1 MAIRNVFGAQSI
13 RQKLLLGT
21 LFLAIIPVA
30 VTSVIVGRESLNSG
44 RAALESQAREALVA
58 QRAAKGGQI
67 TDYFESL
74 SNQVQV
80 LAASPDVVNAMRD
93 MPAAYEN
100 SVISIAD
107 LPNERA
113 RLAKYYTSDFVQEFE
128 KRNTG
133 KKLDMASTAALLPD
147 VAMNLQYQYIA
158 ANPNPLGAKNNLDR
172 ANDGSRYSE
181 LHGALHPF
189 LRTALHRF
197 GLYDIFLVE
206 PRGGTIVYTVFKELD
221 FATSLVNGPYAKTR
235 LGDAFRLSW
244 GLDRPGTVAL
254 SEFGEYLP
262 SYNDQAAFLG
272 TPIFDG
278 GKKIGVLI
286 VQVPIDKI
294 NSVMT
299 HEGKWK
305 ERGLGDSGETY
316 LVSAADGTPRS
327 VARRAVEDLEGYAK
341 SVGDA
346 GFAKGLVNAVAA
358 KGTSIGL
365 VPIKTQA
372 TTDVFEKGIAG
383 FGVYDNYAKVPVLG
397 AYAPLSVLGLK
408 WAIIAEI
415 KSSEAFA
422 PVTAVREKVV
432 VWSTGIAVALLGLG
446 LLIAFSLLRSVTRPI
461 TKMQATVAAIADGDF
476 TARSQLGGDDEF
488 GQLSRAFD
496 DLLDD
501 RVARLADAE
510 RENEDLNN
518 SVVQLLQ
525 AVAQLSNKDLTA
537 KAPVTANVIGT
548 VSDSINLLAHETGR
562 VLSEVTS
569 IAAQVKL
576 STERVKRQGESVTAT
591 AAAERADVERAGENL
606 ANANKVMT
614 QVAELAA
621 ASNRAAEQA
630 TSSTVSALGAVNE
643 SVKGMEGI
651 RESIAEAEKRIKR
664 LGERS
669 QEITGI
675 VNLINTIAERT
686 HVLALNASMQ
696 AAAAGDAGRGFAV
709 VAEEVQR
716 LAESSRQATQQIA
729 QLVNNIQIETADTIN
744 TVNKTISQVVSGS
757 ALAARSGQQMR
768 ETQQSTASLVE
779 LVKRITSSAQVQM
792 KITTE
797 LRNRVHQIGA
807 STEKTAA
814 EILLQSE
821 ATADLSKSADRLVES
836 VRVFKLPTITRAA

>member
-1 MAIRNVFGAQSI
+1 MALLQYFGPQSI
-13 RQKLLLGT
+13 RQKLRLGT
-21 LFLAIIPVA
+21 LFLAIIPVV
-30 VTSVIVGRESLNSG
+30 VTSLIVGHESLQSSRAAIEAQARESLI
-44 RAALESQAREALVA
+44 A
-58 QRAAKGGQI
+58 QRASKAGQI

-74 SNQVQV
+74 SNQVKV
-80 LAASPDVVNAMRD
+80 LASAPEVVNAMRELPTAFD
-93 MPAAYEN
+93 N
-100 SVISIAD
+100 SVVSIAD
-107 LPNERA
+107 LPEERA
-113 RLAKYYTSDFVQEFE
+113 RLARYYTADFMAEFD

-133 KKLDMASTAALLPD
+133 RKLNLAQTVADLPD
-147 VAMNLQYQYIA
+147 LVVNLQYQYIA
-158 ANPNPLGAKNNLDR
+158 ANPQPLGSKSNLDR
-172 ANDGSRYSE
+172 ANDGTRYSE
-181 LHGALHPF
+181 LHAALHPF
-189 LRTALHRF
+189 LRTSLRQF
-197 GLYDIFLVE
+197 GLYDILLVE
-206 PRGGTIVYTVFKELD
+206 PNNGTIVYTVFKQVD
-221 FATSLVNGPYAKTR
+221 FATSLVSGPYARTR
-235 LGDAFRLSW
+235 LGDAFRQSW
-244 GLDRPGTVAL
+244 ALDKPGMIAM

-278 GKKIGVLI
+278 NKKIGVLV

-299 HEGKWK
+299 HEGKWA
-305 ERGLGDSGETY
+305 ERGLGATGETY

-327 VARRAVEDLEGYAK
+327 VARQAVEDIDGYAR
-341 SVGDA
+341 SVEAA
-346 GFAKGLVNAVAA
+346 GFAKGVANAVKA
-358 KGTSIGL
+358 KGTGIGL
-365 VPIKTQA
+365 VPIKTRA
-372 TTDVFEKGIAG
+372 ISEVFEKGASG
-383 FGVYDNYAKVPVLG
+383 FGVYPNYAGTEVLG
-397 AYAPLSVLGLK
+397 AYAPLEVLGLR
-408 WAIIAEI
+408 WAIVAEENA
-415 KSSEAFA
+415 SDAFA
-422 PVTAVREKVV
+422 PVIAVRKRVIL
-432 VWSTGIAVALLGLG
+432 WSSGIALG
-446 LLIAFSLLRSVTRPI
+446 LLLLGIGVAFMLERSVTRPI
-461 TKMQATVAAIADGDF
+461 TKIQETVTAISEGNF
-476 TARSQLGGDDEF
+476 TARSELGGDDEF

-496 DLLDD
+496 NLLDD
-501 RVARLADAE
+501 RVARLAEAE

-537 KAPVTANVIGT
+537 KAPVSANVIGT

-576 STERVKRQGESVTAT
+576 STERVKRQAESVNAT
-591 AAAERADVERAGENL
+591 AAAERSDVERASENL

-630 TSSTVSALGAVNE
+630 TTSTVTALGSVNE
-643 SVKGMEGI
+643 TVRGMEGI

-696 AAAAGDAGRGFAV
+696 AAAAGDAGRGFAI

-729 QLVNNIQIETADTIN
+729 QLVNNIQIETSDTIN
-744 TVNKTISQVVSGS
+744 TVNKTISQVVTGS
-757 ALAARSGQQMR
+757 ELASKSGQQMR

-836 VRVFKLPTITRAA
+836 VRVFKLPSNRAA

>member
-1 MAIRNVFGAQSI
+1 MALRNSFGAQSI
-13 RQKLLLGT
+13 RQKLLIGT

-30 VTSVIVGRESLNSG
+30 VTSVIVGRESLKSG
-44 RAALESQAREALVA
+44 RAALESQSREALIA
-58 QRAAKGGQI
+58 QRAAKAGQI

-80 LAASPDVVNAMRD
+80 LAASPDVVSAMREL
-93 MPAAYEN
+93 PAAYEN

-107 LPNERA
+107 LPAERA
-113 RLAKYYTSDFVQEFE
+113 RLAKYYTSDFMQEFE

-133 KKLDMASTAALLPD
+133 KKLDMAGTVASLPD
-147 VAMNLQYQYIA
+147 LAMNLQYQYIA
-158 ANPNPLGAKNNLDR
+158 NNPNPLGAKNALDR
-172 ANDGSRYSE
+172 ASDGSRYSE
-181 LHGALHPF
+181 LHGAVHPF
-189 LRTALHRF
+189 LRTALRQF

-221 FATSLVNGPYAKTR
+221 FATSLVSGPYAKTR
-235 LGDAFRLSW
+235 LGDAFRQSW
-244 GLDRPGTVAL
+244 ALDRPGMVAL

-272 TPIFDG
+272 TPIFDN

-327 VARRAVEDLEGYAK
+327 VARQAVEDLDGYAQ

-346 GFAKGLVNAVAA
+346 GFAKGLVNAVKA

-365 VPIKTQA
+365 VPIKTLA
-372 TTDVFEKGIAG
+372 TTDVFEKSTAG

-397 AYAPLSVLGLK
+397 AYAPLPVLGLK
-408 WAIIAEI
+408 WAIVAEI
-415 KSSEAFA
+415 QASEAFA
-422 PVTAVREKVV
+422 PVAAVREKVV
-432 VWSTGIAVALLGLG
+432 IWSTGIAVALLGLG
-446 LLIAFSLLRSVTRPI
+446 LFIAFSLLRSVTRPI
-461 TKMQATVAAIADGDF
+461 TKMQDTVAAIADGDF
-476 TARSQLGGDDEF
+476 AARSQLGGDDEF

-496 DLLDD
+496 NLLDD

-537 KAPVTANVIGT
+537 KAPVTANVIVT

-569 IAAQVKL
+569 IASQVKL

-591 AAAERADVERAGENL
+591 AAAERSDVERASENL

-630 TSSTVSALGAVNE
+630 TTSTASALGAVNE
-643 SVKGMEGI
+643 TVKGMEGI

-729 QLVNNIQIETADTIN
+729 QLVNNIQIETSDTIN
-744 TVNKTISQVVSGS
+744 TVNKTISQVVTGS
-757 ALAARSGQQMR
+757 ELASKSGQQMR

-836 VRVFKLPTITRAA
+836 VRVFKLPTTTRAA

>member
-30 VTSVIVGRESLNSG
+30 VTSIIVGRESLESG
-44 RAALESQAREALVA
+44 RAALESQARESLIA
-58 QRAAKGGQI
+58 QRASKAAQI
-67 TDYFESL
+67 NDYFDAL

-80 LAASPDVVNAMRD
+80 LAASPDVVAAMRE
-93 MPAAYEN
+93 MPAAYDN
-100 SVISIAD
+100 SIISIAD
-107 LPNERA
+107 LPAERA
-113 RLAKYYTSDFVQEFE
+113 RLTKYYTSDFMAEFQ

-133 KKLDMASTAALLPD
+133 RMVDMAPTSARLPD
-147 VAMNLQYQYIA
+147 VAMNLQYHYIA
-158 ANPNPLGAKNNLDR
+158 ANPHPLGSKNTLER
-172 ANDGSRYSE
+172 AADGSRYSE
-181 LHGALHPF
+181 LHGALHPY
-189 LRTALHRF
+189 LRTALSRF

-206 PRGGTIVYTVFKELD
+206 PRNGNIVYTVFKELD
-221 FATSLVNGPYAKTR
+221 FATSLVSGPYANTR
-235 LGDAFRLSW
+235 LGDAFRKTWS
-244 GLDRPGTVAL
+244 LDRPGQVAL

-272 TPIFDG
+272 TPIFEG
-278 GKKIGVLI
+278 GRKIGVLV

-316 LVSAADGTPRS
+316 LVSAADGTARS
-327 VARRAVEDLEGYAK
+327 VARQAVENIDAYAK
-341 SVGDA
+341 SVTAA
-346 GFAKGLVNAVAA
+346 GFAKGVASAVTA
-358 KGTSIGL
+358 KGTNIGL

-372 TTDVFEKGIAG
+372 TRDVFEKGLSG
-383 FGVYDNYAKVPVLG
+383 FGVYPNFANIPVLG
-397 AYAPLSVLGLK
+397 AYAPLDVLGLK
-408 WAIIAEI
+408 WAMVAEI
-415 KSSEAFA
+415 RATEALA
-422 PVTAVREKVV
+422 PVAVVREKVV
-432 VWSTGIAVALLGLG
+432 VWSTGIAVALLGMG
-446 LLIAFSLLRSVTRPI
+446 LLIAFALLRSVTRPI
-461 TKMQATVAAIADGDF
+461 TRMQATVAAIAGGDYA
-476 TARSQLGGDDEF
+476 ARSQLGGDDEF

-496 DLLDD
+496 NLLDD

-591 AAAERADVERAGENL
+591 AAAERSDVERAGENL
-606 ANANKVMT
+606 ANASKVMT

-630 TSSTVSALGAVNE
+630 TSSTATALGAVNE
-643 SVKGMEGI
+643 SVRGMEGI

-669 QEITGI
+669 QEISGI

-729 QLVNNIQIETADTIN
+729 QLVNNIQIETSDTIN
-744 TVNKTISQVVSGS
+744 TVNRTISQVVSGS
-757 ALAARSGQQMR
+757 ELAAKSGQQMR

-836 VRVFKLPTITRAA
+836 VRVFKLPTNRAA

>member
-1 MAIRNVFGAQSI
+1 MALLNTFGPQSI

-21 LFLAIIPVA
+21 LFLAIIPVV
-30 VTSVIVGRESLNSG
+30 VTSMIVGRESLESS
-44 RAALESQAREALVA
+44 RAAIESQARESLIA
-58 QRAAKGGQI
+58 QRASKAAQI
-67 TDYFESL
+67 TDYFDSL
-74 SNQVQV
+74 SNQVKV
-80 LAASPDVVNAMRD
+80 LAAAPEVVAAMREL
-93 MPAAYEN
+93 PAAYDN
-100 SVISIAD
+100 SVVSIAD
-107 LPNERA
+107 LPEQRA
-113 RLAKYYTSDFVQEFE
+113 RLAKYYTGDFLQEFE
-128 KRNTG
+128 KRNNG
-133 KKLDMASTAALLPD
+133 RKVDVASMVADLPD
-147 VAMNLQYQYIA
+147 RAMNLQYQYIA
-158 ANPNPLGAKNNLDR
+158 ANPNPLGSKSNLDR
-172 ANDGSRYSE
+172 ASDGTRYSE
-181 LHGALHPF
+181 LHGAIHPF
-189 LRTALHRF
+189 LRTSLRQF
-197 GLYDIFLVE
+197 GLYDIFLVD
-206 PRGGTIVYTVFKELD
+206 PRTGNIVYTVFKELD
-221 FATSLVNGPYAKTR
+221 FGTSLADGPFARSR
-235 LGDAFRLSW
+235 LADAFRKSW
-244 GLDRPGTVAL
+244 ALDKPGQIAL

-272 TPIFDG
+272 TPIFEG
-278 GKKIGVLI
+278 GKKIGVLV

-299 HEGKWK
+299 HEGQWK
-305 ERGLGDSGETY
+305 ERGLGNTGETY
-316 LVSAADGTPRS
+316 LVSMADGTPRS
-327 VARRAVEDLEGYAK
+327 IARGAVEDINAYAA
-341 SVGDA
+341 SVEAA
-346 GFAKGLVNAVAA
+346 GFAKGVANAVRA

-372 TTDVFEKGIAG
+372 TLEVFEKGKAG
-383 FGVYDNYAKVPVLG
+383 FGVYPNYSRMAVLG
-397 AYAPLSVLGLK
+397 AYAPLEVLGLK
-408 WAIIAEI
+408 WAIIAEE
-415 KSSEAFA
+415 SATEAFA
-422 PVTAVREKVV
+422 PVAAVREKVIL
-432 VWSTGIAVALLGLG
+432 WSSGIALALLGLG
-446 LLIAFSLLRSVTRPI
+446 LAIAFSLLRSVTRPI
-461 TKMQATVAAIADGDF
+461 TTIQNTVSAIAAGNF
-476 TARSQLGGDDEF
+476 AARSELGGDDEF
-488 GQLSRAFD
+488 GQLSRALD
-496 DLLDD
+496 NLLDD

-576 STERVKRQGESVTAT
+576 STERVKRQAESVNAT
-591 AAAERADVERAGENL
+591 AAAERSDVERAGENL
-606 ANANKVMT
+606 ANASKVMT

-630 TSSTVSALGAVNE
+630 TTSTVTALSAVNE
-643 SVKGMEGI
+643 TVKGMEGI

-716 LAESSRQATQQIA
+716 LAESSRQATQQIS
-729 QLVNNIQIETADTIN
+729 QLVNNIQIETSDTIN

-757 ALAARSGQQMR
+757 ALAAKSGAQMR

-821 ATADLSKSADRLVES
+821 ATSDLSKSADRLVES
-836 VRVFKLPTITRAA
+836 VRVFKLPAHRAA

>member
-1 MAIRNVFGAQSI
+1 MR
-13 RQKLLLGT
+13 
-21 LFLAIIPVA
+21 
-30 VTSVIVGRESLNSG
+30 
-44 RAALESQAREALVA
+44 
-58 QRAAKGGQI
+58 
-67 TDYFESL
+67 
-74 SNQVQV
+74 
-80 LAASPDVVNAMRD
+80 ASP
-93 MPAAYEN
+93 
-100 SVISIAD
+100 
-107 LPNERA
+107 
-113 RLAKYYTSDFVQEFE
+113 
-128 KRNTG
+128 
-133 KKLDMASTAALLPD
+133 
-147 VAMNLQYQYIA
+147 
-158 ANPNPLGAKNNLDR
+158 
-172 ANDGSRYSE
+172 
-181 LHGALHPF
+181 
-189 LRTALHRF
+189 
-197 GLYDIFLVE
+197 
-206 PRGGTIVYTVFKELD
+206 
-221 FATSLVNGPYAKTR
+221 
-235 LGDAFRLSW
+235 
-244 GLDRPGTVAL
+244 
-254 SEFGEYLP
+254 
-262 SYNDQAAFLG
+262 
-272 TPIFDG
+272 
-278 GKKIGVLI
+278 
-286 VQVPIDKI
+286 
-294 NSVMT
+294 
-299 HEGKWK
+299 
-305 ERGLGDSGETY
+305 RGL
-316 LVSAADGTPRS
+316 
-327 VARRAVEDLEGYAK
+327 
-341 SVGDA
+341 VG
-346 GFAKGLVNAVAA
+346 AVAA

-372 TTDVFEKGIAG
+372 TTDVFEKGTAG
-383 FGVYDNYAKVPVLG
+383 FGVYENYAKVPVLG
-397 AYAPLSVLGLK
+397 AYAPLTVLGLK

-415 KSSEAFA
+415 KSAEAFA

-432 VWSTGIAVALLGLG
+432 VWSTGIAVTLLGLG

-461 TKMQATVAAIADGDF
+461 TRMQNTVAAIAGGDF
-476 TARSQLGGDDEF
+476 SARSQLGGDDEF

-501 RVARLADAE
+501 RVSRMADAE

-548 VSDSINLLAHETGR
+548 VSDSINLLSYETGR

-591 AAAERADVERAGENL
+591 AAAERSDVERASENL

-744 TVNKTISQVVSGS
+744 TVNKTISQVVAGS
-757 ALAARSGQQMR
+757 ELAARSGQQMR

-814 EILLQSE
+814 EILLQAE

-836 VRVFKLPTITRAA
+836 VRVFKLPTTTRAA

>member
-1 MAIRNVFGAQSI
+1 MAVRNILGAQSI

-44 RAALESQAREALVA
+44 RAALESQARESLVA
-58 QRAAKGGQI
+58 QRASKAAQI
-67 TDYFESL
+67 TDYFEAL

-80 LAASPDVVNAMRD
+80 LAASPDVVNAMRELPTAFD
-93 MPAAYEN
+93 N
-100 SVISIAD
+100 SVLNIAD
-107 LPNERA
+107 LPAERA
-113 RLAKYYTSDFVQEFE
+113 RLTKYYTSDFIQEFE

-133 KKLDMASTAALLPD
+133 KKLDMAGTAVSLPD
-147 VAMNLQYQYIA
+147 LTMNLQYQYIA
-158 ANPNPLGAKNNLDR
+158 ANPHPLGAKNNLDR
-172 ANDGSRYSE
+172 ALDGSRYSE
-181 LHGALHPF
+181 LHGQIHPF
-189 LRTALHRF
+189 MRTALRQF

-206 PRGGTIVYTVFKELD
+206 PRNGTIVYTQFKELD
-221 FATSLVNGPYAKTR
+221 FATSLVSGPYAKTR
-235 LGDAFRLSW
+235 LGDAFRQSW
-244 GLDRPGTVAL
+244 SLDRPGQIAL

-272 TPIFDG
+272 TPIFDN

-299 HEGKWK
+299 GEARWK
-305 ERGLGDSGETY
+305 DRGLGDTGETY

-327 VARRAVEDLEGYAK
+327 VARLAIEDINAYAK

-346 GFAKGLVNAVAA
+346 GFSKGLVNAVTM

-372 TTDVFEKGIAG
+372 TSDVFEKNVAG
-383 FGVYDNYAKVPVLG
+383 FGVYDNYAKVRVLG
-397 AYAPLSVLGLK
+397 AYAPLSIHGLR

-415 KSSEAFA
+415 KAAEAFA

-461 TKMQATVAAIADGDF
+461 TRMQNTVAAIASGDF
-476 TARSQLGGDDEF
+476 AARSQLGGDDEF

-630 TSSTVSALGAVNE
+630 TTSTVSALGAVNE
-643 SVKGMEGI
+643 TVRGMEGI

-729 QLVNNIQIETADTIN
+729 QLVNNIQIETSDTIN
-744 TVNKTISQVVSGS
+744 TVNKTISQVVAGS
-757 ALAARSGQQMR
+757 ELAAKSGAQMR

-792 KITTE
+792 KIATE

-836 VRVFKLPTITRAA
+836 VRVFKLPTNRAA

>member
-1 MAIRNVFGAQSI
+1 MALPTVFGAQSI
-13 RQKLLLGT
+13 RQKLLFGT

-30 VTSVIVGRESLNSG
+30 VTSLMLGRESLRQG
-44 RAALESQAREALVA
+44 RAALEAQARESLIA
-58 QRAAKGGQI
+58 QRAAKAAQI
-67 TDYFESL
+67 TDYFETL
-74 SNQVQV
+74 SNQAQV
-80 LAASPDVVNAMRD
+80 LAASPEVVGAMRD
-93 MPAAYEN
+93 LPGAFDN

-107 LPNERA
+107 LPAERA
-113 RLAKYYTSDFVQEFE
+113 RLARYYVSDFMQEFE

-133 KKLDMASTAALLPD
+133 RKLDMASTVAQLPD
-147 VAMNLQYQYIA
+147 LAMNLQYQYIA
-158 ANPNPLGAKNNLDR
+158 ANPNPLGAKNTLDR

-181 LHGALHPF
+181 LHGQLHPF
-189 LRTALHRF
+189 LRTALRQF
-197 GLYDIFLVE
+197 GLYDIYLVD
-206 PRGGTIVYTVFKELD
+206 PRTGNIVYTASKQLD
-221 FATSLVNGPYAKTR
+221 FATSLISGPYSKTR
-235 LGDAFRLSW
+235 LADAFRQTW
-244 GLDRPGTVAL
+244 ALDRAGQVAL

-272 TPIFDG
+272 TPIFDN
-278 GKKIGVLI
+278 GKKIGVLL

-294 NSVMT
+294 NAVMT
-299 HEGKWK
+299 SDGKWK
-305 ERGLGDSGETY
+305 EQGLGDTGETY

-327 VARRAVEDLEGYAK
+327 IARQAVEDLNAYAK

-346 GFAKGLVNAVAA
+346 GFARGVVNAISM
-358 KGTSIGL
+358 KGTGIGL
-365 VPIKTQA
+365 VPIRTQA
-372 TTDVFEKGIAG
+372 TQEVFEKGQAG
-383 FGVYDNYAKVPVLG
+383 FGVYPNYANVPVLG
-397 AYAPLSVLGLK
+397 AYAPLSVLGLR
-408 WAIIAEI
+408 WAIVAEI
-415 KSSEAFA
+415 QSAEALA
-422 PVTAVREKVV
+422 PVARVREKVIT
-432 VWSTGIAVALLGLG
+432 WSVGIFVGLILLGLV
-446 LLIAFSLLRSVTRPI
+446 IAFRLLRSVTRPI
-461 TKMQATVAAIADGDF
+461 TKIQDTVTAVANGDF
-476 TARSQLGGDDEF
+476 HARSELGGDDEF

-496 DLLDD
+496 NLLDD
-501 RVARLADAE
+501 RVARLAEAE

-537 KAPVTANVIGT
+537 KAPVSANVIGT

-569 IAAQVKL
+569 IASQVKL
-576 STERVKRQGESVTAT
+576 ATERVKRQADSVNAT
-591 AAAERADVERAGENL
+591 AAAERSDVERASENL

-630 TSSTVSALGAVNE
+630 TSSTVTALGAVNE
-643 SVKGMEGI
+643 TVRGMESI

-744 TVNKTISQVVSGS
+744 TVNKTISQVVAGS
-757 ALAARSGQQMR
+757 ELAAKSGQQMR

-792 KITTE
+792 KIATE

-836 VRVFKLPTITRAA
+836 VRVFKLPTTSRAA

>member
-1 MAIRNVFGAQSI
+1 MAFRNVFGAQSI

-30 VTSVIVGRESLNSG
+30 VTSLMLGRESLRSG
-44 RAALESQAREALVA
+44 RAALEAQARESLIA
-58 QRAAKGGQI
+58 QRAAKAAQI
-67 TDYFESL
+67 TDYFDSL
-74 SNQVQV
+74 SNEVQV
-80 LAASPDVVNAMRD
+80 LAASPDVVGAMREL
-93 MPAAYEN
+93 PAAFDN

-107 LPNERA
+107 LPAERA
-113 RLAKYYTSDFVQEFE
+113 RLARYYITDFMQEFD

-133 KKLDMASTAALLPD
+133 KKLDMASTVAQLPD
-147 VAMNLQYQYIA
+147 LAMNLQYQYIA
-158 ANPNPLGAKNNLDR
+158 ANPNPLGAKNTLDR

-181 LHGALHPF
+181 LHGELHPF
-189 LRTALHRF
+189 LRTALRQF
-197 GLYDIFLVE
+197 GLYDIFLVD
-206 PRGGTIVYTVFKELD
+206 PRNGNIVYTVSKALD
-221 FATSLVNGPYAKTR
+221 FATSLANGPYSKTR
-235 LGDAFRLSW
+235 LADAFRQTW
-244 GLDRPGTVAL
+244 ALDRPGQVAL

-262 SYNDQAAFLG
+262 SFNDQAAFLG
-272 TPIFDG
+272 TPIFDN

-299 HEGKWK
+299 SDGKWK
-305 ERGLGDSGETY
+305 EQGLGDTGETY

-327 VARRAVEDLEGYAK
+327 VARQAVEDLGAYAK
-341 SVGDA
+341 SVGDV
-346 GFAKGLVNAVAA
+346 GFARGVVNAINM
-358 KGTSIGL
+358 KGTGIGL
-365 VPIKTQA
+365 VPIRTQA
-372 TTDVFEKGIAG
+372 TQEVFEKGNAG
-383 FGVYDNYAKVPVLG
+383 FGVYPNYVNVPVLG
-397 AYAPLSVLGLK
+397 AYAPLSVLGLR
-408 WAIIAEI
+408 WAIVAEI
-415 KSSEAFA
+415 QSAEALA
-422 PVTAVREKVV
+422 PVARVREKVIL
-432 VWSTGIAVALLGLG
+432 WSVGIFVGLILLGLF
-446 LLIAFSLLRSVTRPI
+446 IALGLLRSVTRPI
-461 TKMQATVAAIADGDF
+461 TKLQDTVTAIANGDF
-476 TARSQLGGDDEF
+476 NARSDLGGDDEF

-496 DLLDD
+496 NLLDD
-501 RVARLADAE
+501 RVTRLAEAE

-537 KAPVTANVIGT
+537 KAPVSANVIGT

-569 IAAQVKL
+569 IASQVKL
-576 STERVKRQGESVTAT
+576 STERVKRQAESVNAT
-591 AAAERADVERAGENL
+591 AAAERSDVERASENL

-614 QVAELAA
+614 QLAELAA

-630 TSSTVSALGAVNE
+630 TSSTVTALGSVNE
-643 SVKGMEGI
+643 TVRGMEGI

-729 QLVNNIQIETADTIN
+729 QLVSNIQIETADTIN

-757 ALAARSGQQMR
+757 ELAAKSGQQMR

-792 KITTE
+792 KIATE

-836 VRVFKLPTITRAA
+836 VRVFKLPSNRAA

>member
-1 MAIRNVFGAQSI
+1 MALLNSFGPQSI
-13 RQKLLLGT
+13 RQKLRLGT
-21 LFLAIIPVA
+21 LFLAIIPVV
-30 VTSVIVGRESLNSG
+30 VTSLIVGKESLDSS
-44 RAALESQAREALVA
+44 RAAIESEAREALIA
-58 QRAAKGGQI
+58 QRSSKAAQI
-67 TDYFESL
+67 TDYFQSL
-74 SNQVQV
+74 SNQVKV
-80 LAASPDVVNAMRD
+80 LASSPEVVNAMRE
-93 MPAAYEN
+93 MPTAFDN
-100 SVISIAD
+100 SVVSIAD
-107 LPNERA
+107 LPEERA
-113 RLAKYYTSDFVQEFE
+113 RLARYYTGDFMAEFD

-133 KKLDMASTAALLPD
+133 RKLNMAQTAADLPD
-147 VAMNLQYQYIA
+147 IAMNLQYQYIA
-158 ANPNPLGAKNNLDR
+158 ANPNPLGSKSNLDK
-172 ANDGSRYSE
+172 ANDGTRYSE
-181 LHGALHPF
+181 LHGAVHPF
-189 LRTALHRF
+189 LRNSLRQF

-206 PRGGTIVYTVFKELD
+206 PRNGTIVYTVFKELD
-221 FATSLVNGPYAKTR
+221 FATSLVSGPFSRTR
-235 LGDAFRLSW
+235 LGDAFRQSW
-244 GLDRPGTVAL
+244 ALDKPGMISL

-278 GKKIGVLI
+278 NRKIGVLV

-299 HEGKWK
+299 HEGQWK
-305 ERGLGDSGETY
+305 ERGLGDTGETY

-327 VARRAVEDLEGYAK
+327 VARGAVEDLDGYAET
-341 SVGDA
+341 VEAA
-346 GFAKGLVNAVAA
+346 GFARGVANAVKT

-365 VPIKTQA
+365 VPIKTRA
-372 TTDVFEKGIAG
+372 ITEVFEKNASG
-383 FGVYDNYAKVPVLG
+383 FGVYPNFAGVEVLG
-397 AYAPLSVLGLK
+397 AYAPLDVLGLR
-408 WAIIAEI
+408 WAIVAEENAD
-415 KSSEAFA
+415 EAFA
-422 PVTAVREKVV
+422 PVAAVRKKVMI
-432 VWSTGIAVALLGLG
+432 WASGIAFG
-446 LLIAFSLLRSVTRPI
+446 LLILGIGVAFVLERSVTRPI
-461 TKMQATVAAIADGDF
+461 TKIQDTVTAISEGNF
-476 TARSQLGGDDEF
+476 TARSDLGGDDEF

-496 DLLDD
+496 NLLDD
-501 RVARLADAE
+501 RVARLAEAE

-576 STERVKRQGESVTAT
+576 STERVKRQAESVNAT
-591 AAAERADVERAGENL
+591 AAAERSDVERASENL

-630 TSSTVSALGAVNE
+630 TTSTVTALASVNE
-643 SVKGMEGI
+643 TVRGMEGI

-696 AAAAGDAGRGFAV
+696 AAAAGDAGRGFAI

-757 ALAARSGQQMR
+757 ELAAKSGQQMR
-768 ETQQSTASLVE
+768 ATQQSTASLVE

-792 KITTE
+792 KIATE

-821 ATADLSKSADRLVES
+821 ATTDLSKSADRLVES
-836 VRVFKLPTITRAA
+836 VRVFKLPSNRAA

>member
-1 MAIRNVFGAQSI
+1 MALRNLGGQSI

-30 VTSVIVGRESLNSG
+30 LTSIIVGRESLNSG
-44 RAALESQAREALVA
+44 RTALESQTRESLIA
-58 QRAAKGGQI
+58 QRASKAGQI
-67 TDYFESL
+67 TDYFDAL

-80 LAASPDVVNAMRD
+80 LASAPDVVDAMRE
-93 MPAAYEN
+93 MPNAFDN

-107 LPNERA
+107 LPAERQ
-113 RLAKYYTSDFVQEFE
+113 RLTRYYTGDYMQEFQR
-128 KRNTG
+128 RNTG
-133 KKLDMASTAALLPD
+133 RMVDMQSSATALTDL
-147 VAMNLQYQYIA
+147 AMNLQYHYIA
-158 ANPNPLGAKNNLDR
+158 ANSHPLGSKLNLDK
-172 ANDGSRYSE
+172 AADGSRYSE

-189 LRTALHRF
+189 MRNALQKF
-197 GLYDIFLVE
+197 DLYDIFLIDA
-206 PRGGTIVYTVFKELD
+206 RNGNIVYSVFKELD
-221 FATSLVNGPYAKTR
+221 FATSLNSGPYAKTR
-235 LGDAFRLSW
+235 LGDAFRQSW
-244 GLDRPGTVAL
+244 ALNNQGQVAL

-272 TPIFDG
+272 TPVFEN
-278 GKKIGVLI
+278 GKKIGVLV
-286 VQVPIDKI
+286 VQVSIDKI
-294 NSVMT
+294 NAVMT
-299 HEGKWK
+299 SEGKWK
-305 ERGLGDSGETY
+305 ENGFGDTGETY
-316 LVSAADGTPRS
+316 LVSSADGTPRS
-327 VARRAVEDLEGYAK
+327 IARLAVEDINAYAQ
-341 SVGDA
+341 SVRDA
-346 GFAKGLVNAVAA
+346 GLAQGVANAVQA
-358 KGTSIGL
+358 KGTGIGL
-365 VPIKTQA
+365 VPIATKATQDA
-372 TTDVFEKGIAG
+372 FEKNQSG
-383 FGVYDNYAKVPVLG
+383 FAVYPNYAKKQVLG

-408 WAIIAEI
+408 WAIVAEI
-415 KSSEAFA
+415 DAAEALA
-422 PVTAVREKVV
+422 PVAAVRENIVL
-432 VWSTGIAVALLGLG
+432 WSTGIAVVLLGVG
-446 LLIAFSLLRSVTRPI
+446 LVIAFALLRSVTKPI
-461 TKMQATVAAIADGDF
+461 TKMQQTVTRISDGDF
-476 TARSQLGGDDEF
+476 AARTQLEGDDEF
-488 GQLSRAFD
+488 GELSRAFD
-496 DLLDD
+496 HLLDD
-501 RVARLADAE
+501 RVARLAEAE

-576 STERVKRQGESVTAT
+576 STERVKRQAESVNAT
-591 AAAERADVERAGENL
+591 AAAERSDVERASENL

-630 TSSTVSALGAVNE
+630 TSSTVTALGSVNE
-643 SVKGMEGI
+643 TVRGMEGI

-729 QLVNNIQIETADTIN
+729 QLVNNIQIETSDTIN
-744 TVNKTISQVVSGS
+744 TVNKTITQVVTGS
-757 ALAARSGQQMR
+757 ELASRSGAQMR

-836 VRVFKLPTITRAA
+836 VRVFKLPSNRAA

>member
-1 MAIRNVFGAQSI
+1 MALRNAFGAQSI

-44 RAALESQAREALVA
+44 RAALEAQAREALIA
-58 QRAAKGGQI
+58 QRASKAAQI
-67 TDYFESL
+67 TDYFEAL

-80 LAASPDVVNAMRD
+80 LAASPEVVHAMRE
-93 MPAAYEN
+93 MPLAYEN

-107 LPNERA
+107 LPAERA
-113 RLAKYYTSDFVQEFE
+113 RLAKYYTSDFMAEFE

-133 KKLDMASTAALLPD
+133 KKLDMSATVAALPD
-147 VAMNLQYQYIA
+147 LTMNLQYQYIA
-158 ANPNPLGAKNNLDR
+158 NNPHPLGSKSNLDR
-172 ANDGSRYSE
+172 AGDGSRYSE
-181 LHGALHPF
+181 LHGALHPY
-189 LRTALHRF
+189 LRTALTQF

-235 LGDAFRLSW
+235 LGDAFRASW
-244 GLDRPGTVAL
+244 ALDRPGMVSL

-272 TPIFDG
+272 TPIFEG
-278 GKKIGVLI
+278 GRKIGVLV

-294 NSVMT
+294 NAVMT
-299 HEGKWK
+299 HEAKWK
-305 ERGLGDSGETY
+305 ERGLGDTGETY

-327 VARRAVEDLEGYAK
+327 VARLAVEDIEAYAR
-341 SVGDA
+341 SVSAA
-346 GFAKGLVNAVAA
+346 GFAKGLASAVVA
-358 KGTSIGL
+358 KNTSIGL
-365 VPIKTQA
+365 VPIKTRA
-372 TTDVFEKGIAG
+372 TQDVFENGVAG
-383 FGVYDNYAKVPVLG
+383 FGVYPNYAGTPVLG
-397 AYAPLSVLGLK
+397 AYAPLNVLGVR
-408 WAIIAEI
+408 WAIVAEI
-415 KSSEAFA
+415 QSSEAFK
-422 PVTAVREKVV
+422 PVVAVREKVV

-446 LLIAFSLLRSVTRPI
+446 LLIAFALLRSVTRPI
-461 TKMQATVAAIADGDF
+461 TKMQETVNAIANGDYQ
-476 TARSQLGGDDEF
+476 ARTQLGGDDEF

-496 DLLDD
+496 NLLDD
-501 RVARLADAE
+501 RVTRLADAE

-576 STERVKRQGESVTAT
+576 STERVKRQAESVNAT
-591 AAAERADVERAGENL
+591 AAAERSDVERASENL

-630 TSSTVSALGAVNE
+630 TTSTVTALGAVNE
-643 SVKGMEGI
+643 TVKGMEGI

-729 QLVNNIQIETADTIN
+729 QLVNNIQIETSDTIN
-744 TVNKTISQVVSGS
+744 TVNRTISQVVSGS
-757 ALAARSGQQMR
+757 ELAAKSGQQMR

-836 VRVFKLPTITRAA
+836 VRVFKLPTTSRAA

>member
-1 MAIRNVFGAQSI
+1 MAVRNIFGAQSI
-13 RQKLLLGT
+13 RQKLLFGT

-30 VTSVIVGRESLNSG
+30 VTSLMLGYESLSSG
-44 RAALESQAREALVA
+44 RAALEAQARESLIA
-58 QRAAKGGQI
+58 QRASKAAQI
-67 TDYFESL
+67 TDYFDSL

-80 LAASPDVVNAMRD
+80 LAASPEVVGAMREL
-93 MPAAYEN
+93 PAAYDN

-107 LPNERA
+107 LPAERA
-113 RLAKYYTSDFVQEFE
+113 RLAKYYVGDFMQEFE

-133 KKLDMASTAALLPD
+133 KKLDMASTVAALPD
-147 VAMNLQYQYIA
+147 LAMNLQYQYIA
-158 ANPNPLGAKNNLDR
+158 ANPNPLGAKNSLDK
-172 ANDGSRYSE
+172 APDGSRYSE

-189 LRTALHRF
+189 LRTALAKF
-197 GLYDIFLVE
+197 GLYDIFLVD
-206 PRGGTIVYTVFKELD
+206 PRNGNIVYTVFKELD
-221 FATSLVNGPYAKTR
+221 FATSLVSGPYTKTR
-235 LGDAFRLSW
+235 LGDAFRQSW
-244 GLDRPGTVAL
+244 ALERAGQVAL

-272 TPIFDG
+272 TPIFDN

-299 HEGKWK
+299 GDGKWK
-305 ERGLGDSGETY
+305 EQGMGDTGETY

-327 VARRAVEDLEGYAK
+327 VARMAVEDIQGYAK
-341 SVGDA
+341 TVGDA
-346 GFAKGLVNAVAA
+346 GFAKGLVNAVSM
-358 KGTSIGL
+358 KGTGIGL

-372 TTDVFEKGIAG
+372 TQDAFERSNSG
-383 FGVYDNYAKVPVLG
+383 FGVYPNYADVQVLG
-397 AYAPLSVLGLK
+397 AYAPLSVLGLR
-408 WAIIAEI
+408 WAIVSEI
-415 KSSEAFA
+415 KTDEAFA
-422 PVTAVREKVV
+422 PIKALRDKVF
-432 VWSTGIAVALLGLG
+432 VWSVGIFAG
-446 LLIAFSLLRSVTRPI
+446 LLLIGLMIAFSLLRSVTRPI
-461 TKMQATVAAIADGDF
+461 TKMQDTVSAIANGDF
-476 TARSQLGGDDEF
+476 NARSELGGDDEF

-496 DLLDD
+496 NLLDD

-576 STERVKRQGESVTAT
+576 STERVKRQAESVNAT

-630 TSSTVSALGAVNE
+630 TTSTTTALGSVNE
-643 SVKGMEGI
+643 TVRGMEGI

-744 TVNKTISQVVSGS
+744 TVNRTISQVVSGS
-757 ALAARSGQQMR
+757 ELAARSGQQMR

-792 KITTE
+792 KIATE

-836 VRVFKLPTITRAA
+836 VRVFKLPSNRAA

>member
-1 MAIRNVFGAQSI
+1 MATRNVLGAQSI

-21 LFLAIIPVA
+21 LFLAIVPVA

-44 RAALESQAREALVA
+44 RAALEAQARESLIA
-58 QRAAKGGQI
+58 QRASQAAQI
-67 TDYFESL
+67 TSYFESL
-74 SNQVQV
+74 SSSAQV
-80 LAASPDVVNAMRD
+80 LAASPDVVAAMRD
-93 MPAAYEN
+93 LPAAYDN
-100 SVISIAD
+100 SVLSIAD
-107 LPNERA
+107 LPAERA
-113 RLAKYYTSDFVQEFE
+113 RLGKYYTGDFMAEYQ

-133 KKLDMASTAALLPD
+133 RMVDMATTAANLPD
-147 VAMNLQYQYIA
+147 LAMNLQYQYMV
-158 ANPNPLGAKNNLDR
+158 ANTHPLGAKQALDR

-181 LHGALHPF
+181 LHAAIHPY
-189 LRTALHRF
+189 LRTALSQF
-197 GLYDIFLVE
+197 GLYDVYLVE
-206 PRGGTIVYTVFKELD
+206 PKSGTVVYTVSKQLD
-221 FATSLVNGPYAKTR
+221 FGTSLVNGPYAKTK
-235 LGDAFRLSW
+235 LGDAFRQAWS
-244 GLDRPGTVAL
+244 LDRPGQVAL

-278 GKKIGVLI
+278 GRKIGVLL
-286 VQVPIDKI
+286 VQVPIDQV

-305 ERGLGDSGETY
+305 ERGLGETGETY

-327 VARRAVEDLEGYAK
+327 IARGAVENLAAYSK
-341 SVGDA
+341 SVLDA
-346 GFAKGLVNAVAA
+346 GFVQGLANAVQA

-372 TTDVFEKGIAG
+372 TTDVFEKGVAG
-383 FGVYDNYAKVPVLG
+383 FGVYPNYAKIPVLG
-397 AYAPLSVLGLK
+397 AYAPLNVLGLK
-408 WAIIAEI
+408 WAIVAEI
-415 KSSEAFA
+415 QTTEAFK
-422 PVTAVREKVV
+422 PVVAVRDRVV

-461 TKMQATVAAIADGDF
+461 TKLQNTVTKVSEGQFD
-476 TARSQLGGDDEF
+476 ARSELGGDDEF

-496 DLLDD
+496 NLLDD
-501 RVARLADAE
+501 RVARLAEAE

-537 KAPVTANVIGT
+537 KAPVSANVIGT

-576 STERVKRQGESVTAT
+576 ATERVKRQADSVNAT
-591 AAAERADVERAGENL
+591 AAAERSDVERASENL

-630 TSSTVSALGAVNE
+630 TTSTVTALGSVNE
-643 SVKGMEGI
+643 TVRGMEGI

-757 ALAARSGQQMR
+757 ELAAKSGAQMR

-792 KITTE
+792 KIATE

-836 VRVFKLPTITRAA
+836 VRVFKLPSTGRAA

>member
-1 MAIRNVFGAQSI
+1 MALRNVFGAQSI

-44 RAALESQAREALVA
+44 RAALEAQAREALIA
-58 QRAAKGGQI
+58 QRAAKAGQI

-80 LAASPDVVNAMRD
+80 LAASPDVVNAMREL
-93 MPAAYEN
+93 PAAYEN

-113 RLAKYYTSDFVQEFE
+113 RLAKYYTSDFMQEFQR
-128 KRNTG
+128 RNTG
-133 KKLDMASTAALLPD
+133 KQLDMAGTVTTLPD
-147 VAMNLQYQYIA
+147 LAMNLQYQYIA
-158 ANPNPLGAKNNLDR
+158 ANPHPLGSKSSLDH
-172 ANDGSRYSE
+172 ANDGTRYSE
-181 LHGALHPF
+181 LHGAVHPF
-189 LRTALHRF
+189 LRTALRQF

-206 PRGGTIVYTVFKELD
+206 PRGGNIVYTVFKELD
-221 FATSLVNGPYAKTR
+221 FATSLVNGPYAKSR
-235 LGDAFRLSW
+235 LGDAFRQSW
-244 GLDRPGTVAL
+244 SLDKPGMIAL

-272 TPIFDG
+272 TPIFEG

-327 VARRAVEDLEGYAK
+327 IARLAAEDIAAYAK

-372 TTDVFEKGIAG
+372 TQDVFEKGAAG
-383 FGVYDNYAKVPVLG
+383 FGVYPNYAKVPVLG

-408 WAIIAEI
+408 WAIVAEI
-415 KSSEAFA
+415 RATEAFA

-432 VWSTGIAVALLGLG
+432 VWSTGIAVALLGVG

-461 TKMQATVAAIADGDF
+461 TKMQNTVAAIAGGDF

-591 AAAERADVERAGENL
+591 AAAERSDVERASENL

-630 TSSTVSALGAVNE
+630 TTSTVAALGAVNE

-744 TVNKTISQVVSGS
+744 TVNKTISQVVAGS
-757 ALAARSGQQMR
+757 ELAARSGQQMR

-792 KITTE
+792 KIATE

-821 ATADLSKSADRLVES
+821 ATADLAKSADRLVES
-836 VRVFKLPTITRAA
+836 VRVFKLPTTSRAA

>member
-1 MAIRNVFGAQSI
+1 MALLETFGPQSI

-21 LFLAIIPVA
+21 LFLAIIPVV
-30 VTSVIVGRESLNSG
+30 VTSVIVGRESLDSS
-44 RAALESQAREALVA
+44 RAALESQARESLIA
-58 QRAAKGGQI
+58 QRSSKAAQI
-67 TDYFESL
+67 TDYFDAL
-74 SNQVQV
+74 SNQVKV
-80 LAASPDVVNAMRD
+80 LAASPEVVNSMREL
-93 MPAAYEN
+93 PAAYEN
-100 SVISIAD
+100 SIVSIAD
-107 LPNERA
+107 LPEQRA
-113 RLAKYYTSDFVQEFE
+113 RLAKYYTTDFMQEFD

-133 KKLDMASTAALLPD
+133 RKLNMGAIAADLPD
-147 VAMNLQYQYIA
+147 IAMNLQYQYIA
-158 ANPNPLGAKNNLDR
+158 ANPHPLGSKNNLER
-172 ANDGSRYSE
+172 ANDGTRYSE
-181 LHGALHPF
+181 LHGALHPY
-189 LRTALHRF
+189 LRTALRQF

-206 PRGGTIVYTVFKELD
+206 PRNGTIVYTVFKELD
-221 FATSLVNGPYAKTR
+221 FATSLVDGPFARSR
-235 LGDAFRLSW
+235 LGEAFRLSW
-244 GLDRPGTVAL
+244 ALDKPGVVAL
-254 SEFGEYLP
+254 TEFGEYLP

-272 TPIFDG
+272 TPIFEG
-278 GKKIGVLI
+278 NRKIGVLV

-294 NSVMT
+294 NAVMT
-299 HEGKWK
+299 HEGQWK

-316 LVSAADGTPRS
+316 LVSGADGTPRS
-327 VARRAVEDLEGYAK
+327 VARLAVEDIDAYAR
-341 SVGDA
+341 SVEAA
-346 GFAKGLVNAVAA
+346 GFAKGVANAVKA
-358 KGTSIGL
+358 KATSIGL
-365 VPIKTQA
+365 VPIKTLA
-372 TTDVFEKGIAG
+372 TQNVFEKGEAG
-383 FGVYDNYAKVPVLG
+383 FGVYPNYAGTPVLG
-397 AYAPLSVLGLK
+397 AYAPLEVLGLK
-408 WAIIAEI
+408 WAIIAEED
-415 KSSEAFA
+415 SAEAFA
-422 PVTAVREKVV
+422 PVAAVRQTVIY
-432 VWSTGIAVALLGLG
+432 WSAGMAGVLLLLGG
-446 LLIAFSLLRSVTRPI
+446 AIAWSLLRSVTRPI
-461 TKMQATVAAIADGDF
+461 TKLQDTVSAIAGGNF
-476 TARSQLGGDDEF
+476 AARSELGGDDEF

-496 DLLDD
+496 NLLDD
-501 RVARLADAE
+501 RVTRLAEAE

-548 VSDSINLLAHETGR
+548 VSDSINLLSYETGR

-576 STERVKRQGESVTAT
+576 STERVKRQAESVNAS
-591 AAAERADVERAGENL
+591 AVAGRSDVERAGENL
-606 ANANKVMT
+606 ANASKVMT

-630 TSSTVSALGAVNE
+630 TTSTTTALGSVNE
-643 SVKGMEGI
+643 TVRGMEGI

-729 QLVNNIQIETADTIN
+729 QLVNNIQIETSDTIN
-744 TVNKTISQVVSGS
+744 TVNRTISQVVAGS
-757 ALAARSGQQMR
+757 DLAAKSGQQMR

-836 VRVFKLPTITRAA
+836 VRVFKLPNNRAA

>member
-44 RAALESQAREALVA
+44 RDALEAQAREALIA
-58 QRAAKGGQI
+58 QRASKAAQI
-67 TDYFESL
+67 SDYFQSL

-80 LAASPDVVNAMRD
+80 LAASPDVIASMREL
-93 MPAAYEN
+93 PAAFDN
-100 SVISIAD
+100 SVLNIAD
-107 LPNERA
+107 LSAERA
-113 RLAKYYTSDFVQEFE
+113 RLAKYYTADFMAEYQ

-133 KKLDMASTAALLPD
+133 RMVDMASTVANLPD
-147 VAMNLQYQYIA
+147 LTMNLQYQYIA
-158 ANPNPLGAKNNLDR
+158 ANPNPLGSKNALDR

-181 LHGALHPF
+181 LHGALHPY
-189 LRTALHRF
+189 LRTALKQF

-206 PRGGTIVYTVFKELD
+206 PKNGTIVYTVFKELD
-221 FATSLVNGPYAKTR
+221 FATSLVNGPYAKTKI
-235 LGDAFRLSW
+235 GDAFRQTW
-244 GLDRPGTVAL
+244 NLDKPGTVAL

-278 GKKIGVLI
+278 GKKIGVLL

-316 LVSAADGTPRS
+316 LVSAADGTSRS
-327 VARRAVEDLEGYAK
+327 IARGAVENLAEYTK
-341 SVGDA
+341 SVKDA
-346 GFAKGLVNAVAA
+346 GFAQGLANAVGA
-358 KGTSIGL
+358 KGTNIGL
-365 VPIKTQA
+365 VPIKTLA
-372 TTDVFEKGIAG
+372 TTEAFEKNAAG
-383 FGVYDNYAKVPVLG
+383 FGVYPNYSKTSVLG
-397 AYAPLSVLGLK
+397 AYAPLNVLGLK

-415 KSSEAFA
+415 KTTEAFA
-422 PVTAVREKVV
+422 PVAKVREKVV

-461 TKMQATVAAIADGDF
+461 TKMQATVSAIAAGDMS
-476 TARSQLGGDDEF
+476 ARSQLGGDDEF

-496 DLLDD
+496 NLLDD
-501 RVARLADAE
+501 RVSRLAEAE
-510 RENEDLNN
+510 NENEDLNN

-525 AVAQLSNKDLTA
+525 AVAQLSNKDLTV

-548 VSDSINLLAHETGR
+548 VSDSINLLTHETGR

-591 AAAERADVERAGENL
+591 AAAERSDVERASENL
-606 ANANKVMT
+606 SNANKVMT

-630 TSSTVSALGAVNE
+630 TASNTTALNSVNE
-643 SVKGMEGI
+643 SVRGMEGI

-744 TVNKTISQVVSGS
+744 TVNKTIAQVVAGS
-757 ALAARSGQQMR
+757 DLAAKSGQQMR

-836 VRVFKLPTITRAA
+836 VRVFKLPNPRAA

>member
-1 MAIRNVFGAQSI
+1 MALLQNFGPQSI
-13 RQKLLLGT
+13 RQKLRLGT
-21 LFLAIIPVA
+21 LFLAIIPVV
-30 VTSVIVGRESLNSG
+30 VTSLIVGKESLDSS
-44 RAALESQAREALVA
+44 RAAIESQARESLIA
-58 QRAAKGGQI
+58 QRASKAGQI
-67 TDYFESL
+67 TDYFDSL
-74 SNQVQV
+74 SNQVKV
-80 LAASPDVVNAMRD
+80 LAASPEVVNAMRE
-93 MPAAYEN
+93 MPAAYDN
-100 SVISIAD
+100 SVVSIAD
-107 LPNERA
+107 LPEERA
-113 RLAKYYTSDFVQEFE
+113 RLARYYTSDFMSEFD
-128 KRNTG
+128 KRNAG
-133 KKLDMASTAALLPD
+133 RKLNMAQTVADLPD

-158 ANPNPLGAKNNLDR
+158 ANPHPLGSKNNLDR
-172 ANDGSRYSE
+172 ANDGTRYSE

-189 LRTALHRF
+189 LRTSLRQF

-206 PRGGTIVYTVFKELD
+206 PRNGTIVYTVFKELD
-221 FATSLVNGPYAKTR
+221 FATSLVSGPYARTR
-235 LGDAFRLSW
+235 LGDAFRQSW
-244 GLDRPGTVAL
+244 NLDKAGMIAL

-278 GKKIGVLI
+278 NKKIGVLV

-299 HEGKWK
+299 HEGEWK
-305 ERGLGDSGETY
+305 ERGLGDTGETY

-327 VARRAVEDLEGYAK
+327 VARGAVEDIDDYAR
-341 SVGDA
+341 SVEAA
-346 GFAKGLVNAVAA
+346 GFAKGVANAVRT

-365 VPIKTQA
+365 VPIKTRA
-372 TTDVFEKGIAG
+372 ISEVFEKKSSG
-383 FGVYDNYAKVPVLG
+383 FGVYPNYAGVEVLG
-397 AYAPLSVLGLK
+397 AYAPLEVLGLR
-408 WAIIAEI
+408 WAIVAEENAD
-415 KSSEAFA
+415 EAFA
-422 PVTAVREKVV
+422 PVTAVRKKVI
-432 VWSTGIAVALLGLG
+432 VWSSGIALALLLLG
-446 LLIAFSLLRSVTRPI
+446 IGVAFLLERSVTRPI
-461 TKMQATVAAIADGDF
+461 TKMQDTVTAISGGNFA
-476 TARSQLGGDDEF
+476 ARSDLGGDDEF

-496 DLLDD
+496 NLLDD

-576 STERVKRQGESVTAT
+576 STERVKRQAESVNAT
-591 AAAERADVERAGENL
+591 AAAERSDVERAGENL
-606 ANANKVMT
+606 ANASKVMT

-630 TSSTVSALGAVNE
+630 TTSTTTALGSVNE
-643 SVKGMEGI
+643 TVKGMEGI

-729 QLVNNIQIETADTIN
+729 QLVNNIQIETGDTIN
-744 TVNKTISQVVSGS
+744 TVNKTISQVVAGS
-757 ALAARSGQQMR
+757 ELAARSGAQMR

-836 VRVFKLPTITRAA
+836 VRVFKLPSNRAA